1 MYQGILERNYFIP
14 LDIFFYNSKMISLHT
29 FYDIITCMKINKY
42 KVGTMLI
49 IINWFHFQI
58 YPMKIVVRVLDII
71 TIIVPPALPAAMTV
85 GTVFAQSRL
94 KKKGIYCISPPR
106 INFCGRLDVFCF
118 DKVGQIIKS
127 TQMCYVYYCCKKKK
141 IAPMVF
147 STNGLY
153 SLCSFNVTDFFV
165 FDVININLRDE
176 KLCVIKSYIVD
187 WYTDRRWFRH
197 ARGTTHKE
205 RRVSTSI
212 YFVFF

>member
-1 MYQGILERNYFIP
+1 MYQGIQERNYFIP
-14 LDIFFYNSKMISLHT
+14 LDFFYYNSKMISLHT

-42 KVGTMLI
+42 KVGAMLI
-49 IINWFHFQI
+49 IINWFYFQI

-127 TQMCYVYYCCKKKK
+127 TKMCYVYYCCKKKK
-141 IAPMVF
+141 KQHQWSLAPMDCI
-147 STNGLY
+147 LY
-153 SLCSFNVTDFFV
+153 VHSMSQIFLY
-165 FDVININLRDE
+165 LM
-176 KLCVIKSYIVD
+176 L
-187 WYTDRRWFRH
+187 
-197 ARGTTHKE
+197 
-205 RRVSTSI
+205 
-212 YFVFF
+212 

>member
-1 MYQGILERNYFIP
+1 
-14 LDIFFYNSKMISLHT
+14 
-29 FYDIITCMKINKY
+29 
-42 KVGTMLI
+42 
-49 IINWFHFQI
+49 
-58 YPMKIVVRVLDII
+58 
-71 TIIVPPALPAAMTV
+71 
-85 GTVFAQSRL
+85 
-94 KKKGIYCISPPR
+94 
-106 INFCGRLDVFCF
+106 
-118 DKVGQIIKS
+118 
-127 TQMCYVYYCCKKKK
+127 MCYVYYCCEKKK

-187 WYTDRRWFRH
+187 WYTDRRWFRY

-212 YFVFF
+212 FFVFF